1 MKIQVVKYDTFSSEN
16 KYCIRQ
22 YGLFINKYLVVESF
36 GNNDECEVNWAMDN
50 VINRVTGTLKKMKEI
65 AQQLL
70 EAKECS
76 EILVFE

>member
-1 MKIQVVKYDTFSSEN
+1 
-16 KYCIRQ
+16 
-22 YGLFINKYLVVESF
+22 
-36 GNNDECEVNWAMDN
+36 MDN